1 MNINFELYRIFYVV
15 ATVGNITKA
24 SQLLNISQPA
34 VTKQIKNLEGQL
46 GGDLF
51 IRTKRGVIL
60 TENGKEIYNYIKQGM
75 NCFNR
80 AEMQFSNLKQLET
93 GVIRIGI
100 SAELASYFLMSYL
113 EEFHNLYPNIAIQI
127 FSEPSKFLR
136 KMIKKGQLDL
146 LIAKELEVDEDIFD
160 IERIGYLHHCFVAS
174 NHYSELKG
182 KSITLNDLNSYPI
195 LLQQQPSTTRTL
207 FDSFCIKNNI
217 EITSKL
223 EIASITLM
231 EDFVRIGLGVGLVTR
246 EFAQRELE
254 DGTIFEVN
262 TEPKLPSTPFALI
275 TLKDSFHSFGAN
287 KLMEMI
293 IEDVNE
299 KELHE

>member
-93 GVIRIGI
+93 GVIRIGV
-100 SAELASYFLMSYL
+100 SAELASYFLMSY
-113 EEFHNLYPNIAIQI
+113 
-127 FSEPSKFLR
+127 
-136 KMIKKGQLDL
+136 
-146 LIAKELEVDEDIFD
+146 
-160 IERIGYLHHCFVAS
+160 
-174 NHYSELKG
+174 YS
-182 KSITLNDLNSYPI
+182 Y
-195 LLQQQPSTTRTL
+195 
-207 FDSFCIKNNI
+207 FCIKSNKQKN
-217 EITSKL
+217 
-223 EIASITLM
+223 
-231 EDFVRIGLGVGLVTR
+231 
-246 EFAQRELE
+246 FA
-254 DGTIFEVN
+254 
-262 TEPKLPSTPFALI
+262 KS
-275 TLKDSFHSFGAN
+275 
-287 KLMEMI
+287 
-293 IEDVNE
+293 
-299 KELHE
+299 